1 MFDFFHCGFSNE
13 DVYMAFNQFT
23 LVTFIWFFVQ
33 MWLSRVVGDQLVLGV
48 TKDRGAHPIGQL
60 ARIEQSEKKGYG
72 FSMIFK
78 ILW

>member
-1 MFDFFHCGFSNE
+1 MFDFFTVDFLMRMHIWH
-13 DVYMAFNQFT
+13 NQFT
-23 LVTFIWFFVQ
+23 LVTFIWLLVQ

-60 ARIEQSEKKGYG
+60 ARIEQSEKKGYD
-72 FSMIFK
+72 FIMIFK